1 MLGQENNA
9 KTYVGFRRIAK
20 PIKQCP
26 KSVGRKCCAHYSQSH
41 YSCQQNREN
50 RTKQ

>member
-1 MLGQENNA
+1 MLGQENKA

-26 KSVGRKCCAHYSQSH
+26 KSVA
-41 YSCQQNREN
+41 
-50 RTKQ
+50 RTIHGYTIHASKP